1 MAGWT
6 KLFSSIVTSSVWCED
21 DKTFRAWIAL
31 LALSDKEG
39 IVEGSLPGLA
49 SLCRLTVP
57 EMSAALKKLAAPDPH
72 SRSPEYEGRRIEQ
85 IEGGWKVLNYE
96 KYRQKGMA
104 GEGSRA
110 PYYRQ
115 YRARK
120 RAELFQDDSRETRDD
135 APRGEEE

>member
-1 MAGWT
+1 VAGWT

-21 DKTFRAWIAL
+21 NTTFRVWIAL
-31 LALSDKEG
+31 LALSDREG

-49 SLCRLTVP
+49 SLCRLSVAET
-57 EMSAALKKLAAPDPH
+57 ATALEKLSSPDPH
-72 SRSPEYEGRRIEQ
+72 SRSSEHEGRRIEK

-96 KYRQKGMA
+96 KYRQKGIA

-110 PYYRQ
+110 PYYRA

-120 RAELFQDDSRETRDD
+120 RAEAFKDETT
-135 APRGEEE
+135 

>member
-6 KLFSSIVTSSVWCED
+6 KLFSSIVTSSIWCED
-21 DKTFRAWIAL
+21 DQTFRVWIAL
-31 LALSDKEG
+31 LALSDREG

-49 SLCRLTVP
+49 NLCRLNMEETQG
-57 EMSAALKKLAAPDPH
+57 ALEKLTAPDEH
-72 SRSPEYEGRRIEQ
+72 SRSREFEGRRIEA

-96 KYRQKGMA
+96 KYRQKAMA

-110 PYYRQ
+110 PYYRA

-120 RAELFQDDSRETRDD
+120 RAELFREPGVD
-135 APRGEEE
+135 E

>member
-31 LALSDKEG
+31 LSLSDVEG
-39 IVEGSLPGLA
+39 IVEGSVPGLA
-49 SLCRLTVP
+49 NLCRLTVP
-57 EMSAALKKLAAPDPH
+57 EMRAALEKLSSPDPD
-72 SRSPEYEGRRIEQ
+72 SRSPEHEGRRIEK
-85 IEGGWKVLNYE
+85 IEGGWKVLNYA
-96 KYRQKGMA
+96 KYREKAVA

-110 PYYRQ
+110 PYYRA

-120 RAELFQDDSRETRDD
+120 RAEQFKDEASE
-135 APRGEEE
+135 